1 MNQIKTKFSLL
12 LLITIAVTAYF
23 GFQTFIFYHEI
34 NKNLNE
40 ISSLKQTEREILKLS
55 TNRYNKND
63 WNSMKRHRS
72 LTSSIFIKSRIT
84 KVIAAYSA
92 NHKVLKVKRLKEF
105 KEAVTVRQNELFTD
119 FSIQREQVIKFSIYA
134 FLTPFFSF
142 LLILFYL
149 RKGVFRPIDKLSRR
163 MMEFLNDNY
172 SFKFNIPE
180 NNEIGD
186 LQRTFNSLAQKVLN
200 NIDELKSLDK
210 AKTEFVSIA
219 SHELRTPMTS
229 IKGSLSLLKSG
240 VLGDFNHSC
249 MKIINIAETETDRL
263 IRLINDLLD
272 LAKIEARSF
281 SLEEQW
287 FDANEMIKKTLE
299 SLQGLA
305 QSARIKLRYGFLEKE
320 TLVHGDSDRLQQILT
335 NLISNAIKFTPEDG
349 YIDICVSI
357 NKHQHFRISVND
369 KGPGI
374 SEKDKSLVFEK
385 FRQVSSSTRQLVKG
399 SGLGLTICKA
409 IIEEHGGE
417 IGVESEIGKGSSFYF
432 TLPKWNYKEA
442 SNIDPESSEENE
454 DSNEDVAA

>member
-1 MNQIKTKFSLL
+1 MSQIKTKFSLL
-12 LLITIAVTAYF
+12 LLITIAVTGYF
-23 GFQTFIFYHEI
+23 GFQTFIFYHDI

-40 ISSLKQTEREILKLS
+40 ISSLKNIEKDVLRLS
-55 TNRYNKND
+55 TNRYNKDN
-63 WNSMKRHRS
+63 WLILKRNRTKTAS
-72 LTSSIFIKSRIT
+72 FFIKSRIT

-92 NHKVLKVKRLKEF
+92 NHKVLKVKRIKEF
-105 KEAVTVRQNELFTD
+105 KEAVAVRQNELFQN

-149 RKGVFRPIDKLSRR
+149 RKGVFRPIDRLSRR

-200 NIDELKSLDK
+200 NIDELKALDK

-240 VLGDFNHSC
+240 VLGEFNHSC
-249 MKIINIAETETDRL
+249 LKIINIAETETDRL

-281 SLEEQW
+281 SLELKW
-287 FDANEMIKKTLE
+287 FNANDMIQKTLE

-305 QSARIKLRYGFLEKE
+305 QAARVKLRYGFLEKDS
-320 TLVHGDSDRLQQILT
+320 LVYGDSDRLQQILT
-335 NLISNAIKFTPEDG
+335 NLISNAIKFTPEDDH
-349 YIDICVSI
+349 IDICVSI
-357 NKHQHFRISVND
+357 NERKHFKISVID
-369 KGPGI
+369 RGPGI
-374 SEKDKSLVFEK
+374 SEKDKALVFEK

-409 IIEEHGGE
+409 IVEEHGGE
-417 IGVESEIGKGSSFYF
+417 IGVTSELGKGSSFYF
-432 TLPKWNYKEA
+432 ILPQWKYIEK
-442 SNIDPESSEENE
+442 
-454 DSNEDVAA
+454 SNEDNIEDSDKEDIAA